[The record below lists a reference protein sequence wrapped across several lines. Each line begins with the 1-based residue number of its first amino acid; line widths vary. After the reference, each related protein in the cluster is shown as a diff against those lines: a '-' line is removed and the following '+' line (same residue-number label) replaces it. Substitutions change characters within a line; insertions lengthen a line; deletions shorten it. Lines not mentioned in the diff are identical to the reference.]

1 MYSPMAWGTWSP
13 CQDDEKNHGE
23 QSSPAICDGPAFAL
37 TRKVFESTADYSDAK
52 RMCDIM
58 YPVRKLTFSDSIN
71 LSVFCFPSSGFKPS
85 SS

>member
-1 MYSPMAWGTWSP
+1 MYSPIAWGTWSP
-13 CQDDEKNHGE
+13 CHDDEKNHGE

-37 TRKVFESTADYSDAK
+37 IRKVLESTADFIEAN
-52 RMCDIM
+52 RMWDIM
-58 YPVRKLTFSDSIN
+58 YPVRKSTFSDSIS